1 LLEIQQTKF
10 KNFINFTNEN
20 SKYYK
25 KVWKNIDNI
34 DNINCLNTLP
44 IITKE
49 KLRSNINDVYTVSS
63 TKSILSKTG
72 GTTGKSLEVRYTR
85 KDMQER
91 FAMLDAFRNNY
102 GYKLGKKTAWFS
114 GKNILTIKDLYRN
127 RFWKTDWFYKVRYYS
142 TFHISSKSIN
152 YYINDLI
159 FFRPEYIVGFPS
171 NLYEIAKYGLNK
183 GITFP
188 SCIKAIFPTAETVT
202 SESRKTIEKF
212 FKTKIYNQYASSEGA
227 PFIFEC
233 ESGSLHLELQSG
245 VFEVLDNNNQPAM
258 QGRLV
263 VTSFTTHG
271 TPLVRYDIGDEISL
285 SSLICDCGNNNP
297 IVSEIFGRTD
307 DYVYSKE
314 FGKINLGN
322 ISNTLKG
329 VQGIKTF
336 QVIQNSLDTI
346 LILIVKDLDNFRSI
360 DQQRFINNW
369 KDRLG
374 DKVKIEI
381 NFVKHISVEK
391 SGKFRLVKNNI
402 KHLINE

>member
-1 LLEIQQTKF
+1 
-10 KNFINFTNEN
+10 
-20 SKYYK
+20 
-25 KVWKNIDNI
+25 
-34 DNINCLNTLP
+34 
-44 IITKE
+44 
-49 KLRSNINDVYTVSS
+49 
-63 TKSILSKTG
+63 
-72 GTTGKSLEVRYTR
+72 
-85 KDMQER
+85 
-91 FAMLDAFRNNY
+91 
-102 GYKLGKKTAWFS
+102 
-114 GKNILTIKDLYRN
+114 
-127 RFWKTDWFYKVRYYS
+127 
-142 TFHISSKSIN
+142 
-152 YYINDLI
+152 
-159 FFRPEYIVGFPS
+159 
-171 NLYEIAKYGLNK
+171 
-183 GITFP
+183 
-188 SCIKAIFPTAETVT
+188 
-202 SESRKTIEKF
+202 
-212 FKTKIYNQYASSEGA
+212 
-227 PFIFEC
+227 
-233 ESGSLHLELQSG
+233 
-245 VFEVLDNNNQPAM
+245 
-258 QGRLV
+258 LV